1 MTQQI
6 RCPGCRLALAIPDDS
21 PLTGLSC
28 PRCLAP
34 LSAVAATAIRPAAS
48 PVTETPPPP
57 PAAAWPDRLVSVDR
71 QAIGDSQRGMGCF
84 WALFGLCVLGIVF
97 AVAGSR
103 QRSEGAAIAS
113 LFLTMILF
121 GVLDILVIILIV
133 RWVRRKA
140 GQYPAHEPVEKFI
153 KAVVLIFAF
162 LSLAAAAWIFLFCA
176 CLGLVG
182 GM

>member
-6 RCPGCRLALAIPDDS
+6 RCPGCQLALGIPDGQ

-28 PRCLAP
+28 PRCLSP
-34 LSAVAATAIRPAAS
+34 LSAIAATAIRQAAT
-48 PVTETPPPP
+48 PVTGTPPPP
-57 PAAAWPDRLVSVDR
+57 PAPAWPNRLVSVDR
-71 QAIGDSQRGMGCF
+71 QATADSQRGMGCF

-97 AVAGSR
+97 TVAGSR
-103 QRSEGAAIAS
+103 QRSEEVAIFS
-113 LFLTMILF
+113 LILTMPLF

-133 RWVRRKA
+133 RWLRRKA
-140 GQYPAHEPVEKFI
+140 GGYPTHEPGEMFL
-153 KAVVLIFAF
+153 KAVLVLFAF
-162 LSLAAAAWIFLFCA
+162 LGLSAATVVFFFFA